1 MANREGNPNSA
12 TGGATG
18 SAQSV
23 PQKEVIELVKRINGN
38 PQRIDRGL
46 PPLEYDDQG
55 WRIVFE
61 KYLEDFALFKEGRTL
76 IDMAIC
82 DLDFQGIYYWIPITN
97 PPKGVTTP
105 ASRLMTLASGEGN
118 E

>member
-1 MANREGNPNSA
+1 MSE
-12 TGGATG
+12 TIKT
-18 SAQSV
+18 
-23 PQKEVIELVKRINGN
+23 KIIELVKKINRN
-38 PQRIDRGL
+38 PQRIERGI

-61 KYLEDFALFKEGRTL
+61 KYLEDFTFLEEGKKLMETAVV
-76 IDMAIC
+76 DS
-82 DLDFQGIYYWIPITN
+82 DFQGIYYWIPITD
-97 PPKGVTTP
+97 PPRGVTTP